1 MNEPPV
7 TDNLVD
13 EAAVQ
18 SRNKIEKSLSDRI
31 LGYAFVGSVVI
42 NIVWVVLVSNSNLF
56 GKGGVVNVLHEQRV
70 KTFKPIPVKPHKVKP
85 PPPPPKP
92 KIQPKITPIHPHTPP
107 QPTRQRVAVH
117 TTTNT
122 HATSHQFAQSSPPA
136 PPGPFT
142 PTQGP
147 TSPPAPPVPPTPPA
161 PPAPPSPPSPP
172 VVAPPA
178 PPAPPPPPPP
188 PRLPPPPPPR
198 PRNYTSIDSQEAGPV
213 DGYASPS
220 IPSGVDLSEL
230 TSTTIT
236 VEYEIDENGHA
247 TGIHVTKHS
256 GNADVDEACVDA
268 IRNTRF
274 KPAIQDHLKIR
285 ASGTRDFNAG

>member
-92 KIQPKITPIHPHTPP
+92 KLEKIKPITHPRPTPP
-107 QPTRQRVAVH
+107 QPQRHQVSVRTATNKH
-117 TTTNT
+117 TTSTLT
-122 HATSHQFAQSSPPA
+122 APPA
-136 PPGPFT
+136 PPAPATPFT
-142 PTQGP
+142 PT
-147 TSPPAPPVPPTPPA
+147 PPGVPPTPPA
-161 PPAPPSPPSPP
+161 PPAPPTPP
-172 VVAPPA
+172 APPA
-178 PPAPPPPPPP
+178 PPANPPAPPANPPAPPPPPPP

-198 PRNYTSIDSQEAGPV
+198 PRNYSPIAVQEASYP
-213 DGYASPS
+213 DGLGGDVSAEGIDPAPTGNKVVIAFTIDETGHFRNVHVRESCGS
-220 IPSGVDLSEL
+220 SEL
-230 TSTTIT
+230 
-236 VEYEIDENGHA
+236 DNRFL
-247 TGIHVTKHS
+247 
-256 GNADVDEACVDA
+256 EAV
-268 IRNTRF
+268 RRGRGT
-274 KPAIQDHLKIR
+274 PAIQDHIP
-285 ASGTRDFNAG
+285 RDQPESISFSVNT